1 MKTKQTEYLNFLKRK
16 IKLAESYG
24 FEPENVHPMLFQ
36 HQRDIVEWA
45 IRGGRRAIFASF
57 GLGKTF
63 MQLEI
68 AAQVVKKTGKP
79 FLIGLPLG
87 VKQEFDKDARKL
99 GYSVTYVRDHAEV
112 EKALAAGVTILS
124 SNYERIREA
133 KFEPSAFGGVSFDEA
148 SIIRGLDT
156 ETTEYILNHFTAIPY
171 RFVCTAT
178 PSPNEY
184 TEILNYAQFLGA
196 MDRGQALTRFFQR
209 DSTKAGN
216 LTLYPHKEKEFWL
229 WVSSWALF
237 ITKPSDLGYSDAGYD
252 MPEMKVIYHNVSV
265 KNRGDIVGRDGDY
278 RLFRN
283 AAASLQD
290 ASREKRESI
299 PDRIEK
305 AREILKAAP
314 DDHFLIWHHLEAER
328 AAIEKQMPTART
340 VFGSQ
345 KYEIRE
351 KHLIDFGDGQFQ
363 YLATKPEIAG
373 SGCNFQYYCHKAI
386 FMGIDYKFNDFI
398 QAVHRIYRFQ
408 QDKPVEIH
416 IIHTDSEEQIVK
428 TLQAKWQRHNEMV
441 KNMTQIIQTH
451 GLSNTSIQSDLSRTI
466 GVERKVANG
475 QNYTAIHNDC
485 VMELLT
491 MKDDQLD
498 LVVTSIPFSD
508 QYEYCESYHDM
519 GHNDGD
525 GEFFEQLGFMT
536 RELLRCTKPG
546 RVACVHVKDRIQY
559 SYVTGSGFT
568 TLNDFSGKTVKH
580 FTDNGW
586 WLLGKITIT
595 TDVVQ
600 ENNQTYR
607 LGWSEQCKDGSKMGV
622 GLPEYLL
629 IFRKAPTDNSN
640 AYADN
645 PVTKSKNEYTRGRW
659 QLDAH
664 AYWKSNGQRLLDPKE
679 LRTMDVSTVV
689 AGWQVLQEL
698 EVYNFDKHVEISEL
712 LDSVD
717 KLSARFMTLP
727 PKSKSPY
734 VWDDVNRMNTL
745 NTQQM
750 HRKQEKHVC
759 PLQFDIID
767 RCIERFS
774 NPGEL
779 VFDPFGGIMSTPF
792 RAVKLGRH
800 GMATEL
806 NEQYWKD
813 GCRYLREAEHH
824 RNVPTLFDFI
834 NEPKNEG

>member
-1 MKTKQTEYLNFLKRK
+1 MNQTQQQYLNFLKRK
-16 IKLAESYG
+16 IKLAESHG
-24 FEPENVHPMLFQ
+24 FDPFPVHNMLFP
-36 HQRDIVEWA
+36 HQRDAVQWA
-45 IRGGRRAIFASF
+45 IRGGRRAVFASF

-68 AAQVVKKTGKP
+68 AAQVIFNTDKP

-87 VKQEFDKDARKL
+87 VKQEFEKDAKKL
-99 GYSVTYVRDHAEV
+99 GYSIAYVRDEHE
-112 EKALAAGVTILS
+112 AASAVATGTMILC

-133 KFEPSAFGGVSFDEA
+133 KFDPSFFGGVSFDEA

-156 ETTEYILNHFTAIPY
+156 ETTEYILQHFTNIPY

-216 LTLYPHKEKEFWL
+216 LTLYPHKEKEFWM

-237 ITKPSDLGYSDAGYD
+237 ITKPSDLGYSDEGYD
-252 MPEMKVIYHNVSV
+252 MPEMKVIYHNVTV
-265 KNRGDIVGRDGDY
+265 KDRGVIKDRDGNIKM
-278 RLFRN
+278 FRN

-299 PDRIEK
+299 PDRMEK
-305 AREILKAAP
+305 AMQIIENSP
-314 DDHFLIWHHLEAER
+314 EDHFIIWHHLEAER
-328 AAIEKQMPTART
+328 AAIETALPAAKT
-340 VFGSQ
+340 VYGSQ
-345 KYEIRE
+345 KYEQRE
-351 KHLIDFGDGQFQ
+351 QYLIGFGEGQYR

-373 SGCNFQYYCHKAI
+373 SGCNFQYFCHKAI

-408 QDKPVEIH
+408 QNMPVEIH

-428 TLQAKWQRHNEMV
+428 TLEAKWSRHNKMV
-441 KNMTQIIQTH
+441 KHMTDLIKEH
-451 GLSNTSIQSDLSRTI
+451 GLSNTSIESDLSRTI
-466 GVERKVANG
+466 GVHRKEVKG

-491 MKDDQLD
+491 MQDNCLD

-525 GEFFEQLGFMT
+525 GEFFEQLGYAT

-546 RVACVHVKDRIQY
+546 RIACVHVKDRIQY

-568 TLNDFSGKTVKH
+568 TLNDFSGKTVQH
-580 FTDNGW
+580 FVDNGW
-586 WLLGKITIT
+586 WLMGKITIT

-629 IFRKAPTDNSN
+629 IFRKAPTDTSN
-640 AYADN
+640 AYGDF
-645 PVTKSKNEYTRGRW
+645 PVVKSKEEYTRGRW

-664 AYWKSNGQRLLDPKE
+664 AYWKSNGNRLMNPDE
-679 LRTMDVSTVV
+679 LRQMEVSKICKAWQIMQDVE
-689 AGWQVLQEL
+689 G
-698 EVYNFDKHVEISEL
+698 YDFGKHLAISEA
-712 LDSVD
+712 LDEVD

-727 PKSKSPY
+727 PASNSPY

-745 NTQQM
+745 NTAQM
-750 HRKQEKHVC
+750 QRKQEKHVC

-774 NPGEL
+774 MPGEI

-792 RAVKLGRH
+792 RAVKLGRY

-806 NEQYWKD
+806 NENYWKD
-813 GCRYLREAEHH
+813 GCRYLREAEMQ
-824 RNVPTLFDFI
+824 RSVPTLFDAVQ
-834 NEPKNEG
+834 

>member
-1 MKTKQTEYLNFLKRK
+1 MNTTTEYLNFLKRK
-16 IKLAESYG
+16 IKLAESHG
-24 FEPENVHPMLFQ
+24 FEPYPIHDMLYP
-36 HQRDIVEWA
+36 HQKDTVQWA

-68 AAQVVKKTGKP
+68 AKQVIMRTGKS

-87 VKQEFDKDARKL
+87 VKQEFQKDAAKL
-99 GYSVTYVRDHAEV
+99 GVHCFYCINEAEV
-112 EKALAAGVTILS
+112 KAYEVEHGPIIVL
-124 SNYERIREA
+124 SNYERIRTGN
-133 KFEPSAFGGVSFDEA
+133 FSADVFGGVSFDEA

-156 ETTEYILNHFTAIPY
+156 ETTEYILNNFTNIPY

-216 LTLYPHKEKEFWL
+216 LTLYPHKEKEFWM

-237 ITKPSDLGYSDAGYD
+237 ITKPSDIGYADDGYD
-252 MPEMKVIYHNVSV
+252 MPPMKVIYHNVTV
-265 KNRGDIVGRDGDY
+265 ENRGIIKDRRDGS
-278 RLFRN
+278 LKMFRN

-290 ASREKRESI
+290 ASKEKQESI
-299 PDRIEK
+299 NDRVECMLD
-305 AREILKAAP
+305 ILNSSP
-314 DDHFLIWHHLEAER
+314 DDHFLIWHHLENER
-328 AAIEKQMPTART
+328 RAIEKALPEAKT

-351 KHLIDFGDGQFQ
+351 QYLIDFGDGKFK

-373 SGCNFQYYCHKAI
+373 SGCNFQYFCHKAI
-386 FMGIDYKFNDFI
+386 FLGIDYKFNDFI
-398 QAVHRIYRFQ
+398 QAVHRIMRFQ
-408 QDKPVEIH
+408 QKEEVEIH

-428 TLQAKWQRHNEMV
+428 TLEAKWSRHNQMV
-441 KNMTQIIQTH
+441 KHMTDLIKEH
-451 GLSNTSIQSDLSRTI
+451 GLSNASIESDLSRTI
-466 GVERKVANG
+466 GVTRKVLEGN
-475 QNYTAIHNDC
+475 NFTAIHNDC

-491 MKDDQLD
+491 MKDNSLD
-498 LVVTSIPFSD
+498 LIVTSIPFSD

-525 GEFFEQLGFMT
+525 GEFFEQLGYAT
-536 RELLRCTKPG
+536 REMLRCLKPG
-546 RVACVHVKDRIQY
+546 RIACIHVKDRIQY
-559 SYVTGSGFT
+559 SYITGCGFT
-568 TLNDFSGKTVKH
+568 TLNDFSGKTVQH
-580 FTDNGW
+580 FKDNGF
-586 WLLGKITIT
+586 WLMGKVTIT

-607 LGWSEQCKDGSKMGV
+607 LGWSENCKDSSKMGV

-629 IFRKAPTDNSN
+629 IFRKAPTDTSN
-640 AYADN
+640 GYGDF
-645 PVTKSKNEYTRGRW
+645 PVLKTKEQYTRGRW

-664 AYWKSNGQRLLDPKE
+664 AYWKSNANRLLQPEE
-679 LRTMDVSTVV
+679 LRQMDVSLICK
-689 AGWQVLQEL
+689 GWQVLQET
-698 EVYNFDKHVEISEL
+698 EGYDFEKHVAISEA
-712 LDSVD
+712 LDEVD

-727 PKSKSPY
+727 PKSNSPY

-745 NTQQM
+745 NTAQM
-750 HRKQEKHVC
+750 QRKQEKHVC

-774 NPGEL
+774 NPGEI
-779 VFDPFGGIMSTPF
+779 VFDPFGGIMSTPY
-792 RAVKLGRH
+792 RAVKLGRY
-800 GMATEL
+800 GIATEL
-806 NEQYWKD
+806 NENYWKD
-813 GCRYLREAEHH
+813 GCRYLKEAEFK
-824 RNVPTLFDFI
+824 REVPTLFDVA
-834 NEPKNEG
+834 